1 MNQAIVILGRVQEL
15 PSYTNV
21 DWIGVDY
28 GADFLATRGIF
39 MKLAIGDFDSTDALD
54 EIRNCAEEVIVL
66 PTLKEDTDSAAAL
79 KVLKQKGYD
88 SIILWGAMGGRMDHE
103 LVNIGLLYRYPGVEM
118 RDHHQVLKVLA
129 PGQYRIQK
137 EYKYLSFLTNDS
149 SELSAEGLLY
159 PLRKLRLTKEDL
171 FATSNQFLQD
181 EIELTVRKGL
191 VLCMQCED
199 EKGA

>member
-1 MNQAIVILGRVQEL
+1 M
-15 PSYTNV
+15 S
-21 DWIGVDY
+21 
-28 GADFLATRGIF
+28 F
-39 MKLAIGDFDSTDALD
+39 FDVGTQCLNSFF
-54 EIRNCAEEVIVL
+54 
-66 PTLKEDTDSAAAL
+66 
-79 KVLKQKGYD
+79 
-88 SIILWGAMGGRMDHE
+88 
-103 LVNIGLLYRYPGVEM
+103 
-118 RDHHQVLKVLA
+118 
-129 PGQYRIQK
+129 
-137 EYKYLSFLTNDS
+137 SFLTNDS

>member
-66 PTLKEDTDSAAAL
+66 PTLKEDTDSVHVVVIARA
-79 KVLKQKGYD
+79 
-88 SIILWGAMGGRMDHE
+88 GRVCH
-103 LVNIGLLYRYPGVEM
+103 VGW
-118 RDHHQVLKVLA
+118 
-129 PGQYRIQK
+129 
-137 EYKYLSFLTNDS
+137 SFLS
-149 SELSAEGLLY
+149 
-159 PLRKLRLTKEDL
+159 RWRFKKKR
-171 FATSNQFLQD
+171 
-181 EIELTVRKGL
+181 I
-191 VLCMQCED
+191 
-199 EKGA
+199 